1 MKVTGVVRK
10 VNELGRMVLP
20 IELPIELRHTLGTAE
35 KDDLKIFTDGEQVI
49 LRKYQPACSFC
60 NSTDNVIKFKGKV
73 ICGSIKMRW

>member
-20 IELPIELRHTLGTAE
+20 IELRHTLRTAE

-73 ICGSIKMRW
+73 ICGSIKMR